1 MSTGR
6 VDQTTRSAPVRRAAE
21 TRPLDEPSKQPQR
34 TAQTD
39 RLNLQGQ
46 TSGAASLSDV
56 VASAKAESRK
66 QIGNAVVDGART
78 LHTRG
83 YVYPPD
89 LGANYYHKYND
100 SGRSV
105 GCCADFVADSYKEM
119 SKTLGKPEYDI
130 GARMQAQGYNP
141 HYCPSMIQFFQKQ
154 ETLLPSPKDGGKAHV
169 GDVVFFDWD
178 GNGKADPDHVAVVT
192 KVDDKGNPVEL
203 MESRH
208 FNSPTEVTTM
218 TPGDRRWN
226 SIVAIGRLKDATSD
240 DEAAN
245 ALPPLGASSAP
256 GDATSRGSANHAV
269 GGGASGN
276 GGSVA
281 RTEPSEVRSSQG
293 TPTNY
298 QPFRKN
304 EFLQNLAA
312 SYGLAFDIMKQLAD
326 ALASD
331 GDMTVDQLAQLAQK
345 KGVPPEKAKELAKKL
360 MEKKAEL
367 KKVNASSAELAKLM
381 GKLTPEKIE
390 KILADRGSPLAGK
403 NMGEFIVQ
411 MEEKYGVPAAQFLA
425 QATMES
431 GLGKTG
437 YTQGDHHNIGNLRPG
452 SSWEGP
458 TVSGG
463 SGTFRSYGSWEEGIE
478 DYFKLLGGPLYQ
490 GKSLQDQIY
499 TYAPPS
505 ENDSSH
511 YYDTV
516 VSLINNWT
524 KE

>member
-6 VDQTTRSAPVRRAAE
+6 IDSTHRSAPVRKAAE
-21 TRPLDEPSKQPQR
+21 TRPLDEPAKEPKR
-34 TAQTD
+34 PAQTD
-39 RLNLQGQ
+39 RLSLQSQPGKA
-46 TSGAASLSDV
+46 SGLSDV
-56 VASAKAESRK
+56 VAAAKSQNQK
-66 QIGNAVVDGART
+66 LIGNAVVDGART

-100 SGRSV
+100 GGRSV
-105 GCCADFVADSYKEM
+105 GCCADFVCDSYKEM
-119 SKTLGKPEYDI
+119 SKSLGKPQYDI
-130 GARMQAQGYNP
+130 GAQMEAKGYNP
-141 HYCPSMIQFFQKQ
+141 HYCPSMIQYFQKEQ
-154 ETLLPSPKDGGKAHV
+154 TLLPAPKDGGKAHV

-192 KVDDKGNPVEL
+192 KVDAQGNPTEL

-208 FNSPTEVTTM
+208 FNSPSEITTM

-226 SIVAIGRLKDATSD
+226 CIVGIGRLKDATSD

-245 ALPPLGASSAP
+245 ALPPIGPSSAP
-256 GDATSRGSANHAV
+256 GDAGSRGSANPTV
-269 GGGASGN
+269 GGGAAGN

-281 RTEPSEVRSSQG
+281 HTAPSDVRTSEG
-293 TPTNY
+293 KATNY
-298 QPFRKN
+298 QPFHKT

-312 SYGLAFDIMKQLAD
+312 SYGVAFDIMKQLAD

-331 GDMTVDQLAQLAQK
+331 SDMTVDQLAQLAEK
-345 KGVPPEKAKELAKKL
+345 KGVPKEKAQELAKKL

-367 KKVNASSAELAKLM
+367 KKAGAASPDTAKLM
-381 GKLTPEKIE
+381 GKLSAEKIE
-390 KILADRGSPLAGK
+390 QILTDRGSPLAGK
-403 NMGEFIVQ
+403 HMGEFIVQ

-463 SGTFRSYGSWEEGIE
+463 SGTFRSYGSWEEGVE
-478 DYFKLLGGPLYQ
+478 DYFKLLSGPMYQ

-505 ENDSSH
+505 ENDSSK

-516 VSLINNWT
+516 VSLINQWT
-524 KE
+524 GS